1 MRSLLPPLIA
11 LTCAPAFAQLDLS
24 GEWASRY
31 TWDYLERL
39 PGPEL
44 GDYLGLPINNA
55 ARLKAN
61 SWEAST
67 QTIPERQCIPHGAD
81 YLFSRAGFP
90 MRIWTEEDPVTEKVV
105 AIRIRSY
112 AWGVERTIWMDGR
125 PHPSKNA
132 RHTWQGFST
141 GQWNANVLTVTTTHL
156 KWNYLRRNGVPRSD
170 KATVTE
176 HFARHGDYLTLLT
189 YIDDPVYLTEPLLR
203 TSGYVLD
210 PQQQLEPFPCEPV
223 EEVVRPEGAVPH
235 HLPGTNKDIQEFPT
249 KYGLPAATA
258 MGGAETM
265 YPGYVI
271 PADRGRL
278 GSVLEGVPGV
288 EILPVQKNIYML
300 AGDGANITLQIGKD
314 GVLVVDTGLA
324 EMSDQALAA
333 IRKFTDKPIHY
344 ILNTVVDPD
353 HTGGNEGLGKAGNTI
368 TGGDVADDIGGLD
381 KGAAILAHQRV
392 LDRMSDAKAAFGA
405 LPTDVY
411 GGKQKDLYFNDEP
424 VVLLHQPTAHTDG
437 DSLVFFRGSD
447 VIATG
452 DIFVTTSYPVIDLDR
467 GGSIQG
473 LIDSL
478 NRVIELTVP
487 AALQEGG
494 TLVIPGHGRIC
505 DEADVVEYRDMVTI
519 IRDRIADM
527 RRRGMTL
534 DQVKAANPTEDYD
547 PRYGSSD
554 QFVEAVYRSL
564 KK

>member
-1 MRSLLPPLIA
+1 MRFALALLAVCWL
-11 LTCAPAFAQLDLS
+11 PAFAQVDLS

-61 SWEAST
+61 SWEASV

-90 MRIWTEEDPVTEKVV
+90 MRIWNDEDPVTEKVV

-112 AWGVERTIWMDGR
+112 AWGIERTIWMDGR
-125 PHPSKNA
+125 AHPSPYA

-141 GQWNANVLTVTTTHL
+141 GQWNGNVLTITTTHL
-156 KWNYLRRNGVPRSD
+156 KWNYLRRNGVSRSD
-170 KATVTE
+170 EATVTE

-189 YIDDPVYLTEPLLR
+189 YIDDPVYLTEPLER

-235 HLPGTNKDIQEFPT
+235 HLPGTNKDILEFPA
-249 KYGLPAATA
+249 KYGIPAATA

-265 YPGYVI
+265 YPGYKI
-271 PADRGRL
+271 P
-278 GSVLEGVPGV
+278 PGPKPV
-288 EILPVQKNIYML
+288 ASPRETASGIEILPVQKNIYML
-300 AGDGANITLQIGKD
+300 AGDGGNIALQLGKD
-314 GVLVVDTGLA
+314 GVLLVDTGSA
-324 EMSDQALAA
+324 NMTDQALAA

-344 ILNTVVDPD
+344 ILNTAVDAD
-353 HTGGNEGLGKAGNTI
+353 HTGGNESFGKAGNTI
-368 TGGDVADDIGGLD
+368 TGGDVADDIRGLD
-381 KGAAILAHQRV
+381 KGAAIIAHQRV

-411 GGKQKDLYFNDEP
+411 DGKQKDLYFNQEP
-424 VVLLHQPTAHTDG
+424 ILMFHQPAAHTDG

-452 DIFVTTSYPVIDLDR
+452 DIFTTTGYPVIDLDR
-467 GGSIQG
+467 GGSIHG
-473 LIDSL
+473 VIDSL
-478 NRVIELTVP
+478 NRIIELTVP

-494 TLVIPGHGRIC
+494 TLVVPGHGRIC

-519 IRDRIADM
+519 IRDRVADM
-527 RRRGMTL
+527 LKRGMTL
-534 DQVKAANPTEDYD
+534 DQVKAAHPTEDYD
-547 PRYGSSD
+547 PRYGSG
-554 QFVEAVYRSL
+554 QKFIEAVYRSL
-564 KK
+564 GK

>member
-1 MRSLLPPLIA
+1 MRFAIISIA
-11 LTCAPAFAQLDLS
+11 LACSSAFAQVDLS

-61 SWEAST
+61 SWEASV

-90 MRIWTEEDPVTEKVV
+90 MRIWNEEDPTTEKVV

-125 PHPSKNA
+125 PHPSQYA

-141 GQWNANVLTVTTTHL
+141 GQWKGDVLTITTTHL

-170 KATVTE
+170 EATVTE

-235 HLPGTNKDIQEFPT
+235 HLPGTNKDIEEFPK
-249 KYGLPAATA
+249 KYGLPVATA
-258 MGGAETM
+258 MGGAGTL
-265 YPGYVI
+265 YPGYKI
-271 PADRGRL
+271 P
-278 GSVLEGVPGV
+278 PGPKPIASPHEV
-288 EILPVQKNIYML
+288 TSGIEILPVQKNVYML
-300 AGDGANITLQIGKD
+300 AGDGGNIALQIGKD
-314 GVLVVDTGLA
+314 GVLLVDTGSANL
-324 EMSDQALAA
+324 SGQALAA

-344 ILNTVVDPD
+344 ILNTEVDPD
-353 HTGGNEGLGKAGNTI
+353 HTGGNEAFGKAGNTI
-368 TGGDVADDIGGLD
+368 MGGDVADDIRGLD
-381 KGAAILAHQRV
+381 KGAAIIAHQRV

-411 GGKQKDLYFNDEP
+411 DGKQKDLYFNQEP
-424 VVLLHQPTAHTDG
+424 ILMFHQPAAHTDG

-452 DIFVTTSYPVIDLDR
+452 DIFTTNGYPVIDLDR
-467 GGSIQG
+467 GGRIQG
-473 LIDSL
+473 VIDSL
-478 NRVIELTVP
+478 NRIIDLTVP

-519 IRDRIADM
+519 IRDRVADM
-527 RRRGMTL
+527 LKRGMTL
-534 DQVKAANPTEDYD
+534 EQVRAARPSEDYD
-547 PRYGSSD
+547 PRYGPGD
-554 QFVEAVYRSL
+554 RFVEAVYRSL

>member
-1 MRSLLPPLIA
+1 MRFLLSFIA
-11 LTCAPAFAQLDLS
+11 LAWSPAFAQIDLS
-24 GEWASRY
+24 GEWGSRY

-90 MRIWTEEDPVTEKVV
+90 MRIWTEEDPTTEKVV

-112 AWGVERTIWMDGR
+112 AWSVERTIWMDGR
-125 PHPSKNA
+125 QHPSKYA

-141 GQWNANVLTVTTTHL
+141 GQWNGNVLTVTTTHL
-156 KWNYLRRNGVPRSD
+156 KWNYVRRNGVPRSD
-170 KATVTE
+170 LATVTE

-235 HLPGTNKDIQEFPT
+235 HLPGTNKDIDEFPA
-249 KYGLPAATA
+249 KYGLSAVTA

-265 YPGYVI
+265 YPGYTI
-271 PADRGRL
+271 PPGPKQAVPPREITTG
-278 GSVLEGVPGV
+278 LEV
-288 EILPVQKNIYML
+288 LPVQKNIYML
-300 AGDGANITLQIGKD
+300 AGDGGNITLQVGKD
-314 GVLVVDTGLA
+314 GVLLVDTGLA
-324 EMSDQALAA
+324 EMSGAALDA

-344 ILNTVVDPD
+344 ILNTQVDAD
-353 HTGGNEGLGKAGNTI
+353 HTGGNEAFGKAGNTI
-368 TGGDVADDIGGLD
+368 TGGDVADDIKGLD
-381 KGAAILAHQRV
+381 KGAAIIAHQRV
-392 LDRMSDAKAAFGA
+392 LERMSAAPFAA

-411 GGKQKDLYFNDEP
+411 RGKQKDLYFNGEP
-424 VVLLHQPTAHTDG
+424 VVLLHQPAAHTDG

-447 VIATG
+447 VISTG
-452 DIFVTTSYPVIDLDR
+452 DIFVTTSYPIIDLDR

-473 LIDSL
+473 IIDSL
-478 NRVIELTVP
+478 NRIIDLTVP
-487 AALQEGG
+487 EAMQEGG

-519 IRDRIADM
+519 IRDRVADM
-527 RRRGMTL
+527 LKRGMTL
-534 DQVKAANPTEDYD
+534 EQVKAARPTEDYD
-547 PRYGSSD
+547 TRYGSSD
-554 QFVEAVYRSL
+554 NFIEAVYRSL
-564 KK
+564 SK